1 MAEPSEVEERFEERF
16 LTFDTAGGSNVRGY
30 LKDDWL
36 SDTHQV
42 RLRLEVDRWPRDG
55 KEWNALARFILHV
68 DNAFRNWLDTHAES
82 LRREAETDIP
92 F

>member
-16 LTFDTAGGSNVRGY
+16 LTFDTARGSNVRGY
-30 LKDDWL
+30 LKDEWL

-42 RLRLEVDRWPRDG
+42 RLRLEVEKWPRDG
-55 KEWNALARFILHV
+55 KEWTELARFVQYV
-68 DNAFRNWLDTHAES
+68 DCAFRDFLNTHAEM
-82 LRREAETDIP
+82 REREAQDDIP

>member
-1 MAEPSEVEERFEERF
+1 MAESGEVEERFEERIWE
-16 LTFDTAGGSNVRGY
+16 FDTAKGKPLQGFLR
-30 LKDDWL
+30 DDWL

-42 RLRLEVDRWPRDG
+42 RLSIDVTRWPRDG

-68 DNAFRNWLDTHAES
+68 DNTFRDWLDTHAEI
-82 LRREAETDIP
+82 RERETQDDIP